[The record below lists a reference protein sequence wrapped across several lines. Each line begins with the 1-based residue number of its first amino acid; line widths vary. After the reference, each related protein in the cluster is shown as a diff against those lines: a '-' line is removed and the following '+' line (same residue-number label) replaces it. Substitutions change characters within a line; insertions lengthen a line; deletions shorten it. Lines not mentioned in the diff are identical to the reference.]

1 MSALI
6 RLGVVRLLLDVQF
19 WFPVWLILLLDRG
32 FSLGEAAM
40 VDGIFRI
47 TVVLAE
53 LPMGRL
59 ADKLGRRRSLVGICV
74 ATTIVFASI
83 GFVDS
88 LPVLVATWIAWGL
101 LWALASGIDTAYSW
115 ELAKQE
121 LSEHDAQRYLGVT
134 RAITGVA
141 GVISLLTAGWLYTVD
156 PGLPFWITAGLAAA
170 ALLLTWT
177 IPDIDPD
184 LVMTQATSTSSLR
197 TALSDPRARNGVLL
211 AALVL
216 VAGWTLQILVQPLA
230 LQLELP
236 PTITGLIYAAF
247 AVAGGVGGVMG
258 AHAVA
263 VSRPWVPLSVAG
275 IGLACV
281 GIAWSVR
288 ADVGWLAIAVLL
300 PVIGALHAVAKTITD
315 IWVAQ
320 RAGPRVLASVLS
332 VASLSGG
339 IVIAVARPGLAV
351 LSGTIG
357 AGDAFAVWGAVCAV
371 IVVPTWL
378 LWRHRGRMIT
388 AAADDGSRI

>member
-1 MSALI
+1 MSGLI

-19 WFPVWLILLLDRG
+19 WFPVWLILLLERG
-32 FSLGEAAM
+32 FSLGEAAA

-53 LPMGRL
+53 LPMGRI
-59 ADKLGRRRSLVGICV
+59 ADRFGRRRTLAAICV
-74 ATTIVFASI
+74 ATAIVFASI

-88 LPVLVATWIAWGL
+88 FPGLVATWIAWGL

-121 LSEHDAQRYLGVT
+121 LSDRGAQRYLGAT

-141 GVISLLTAGWLYTVD
+141 GVISLLTAGWLYTVA
-156 PGLPFWITAGLAAA
+156 PGLPFWVTSGLAVV

-177 IPDIDPD
+177 LPDIDPSR
-184 LVMTQATSTSSLR
+184 VTPQATSTSSLR
-197 TALSDPRARNGVLL
+197 TVLSDSCSRNGVYL

-230 LQLELP
+230 LQLDLS
-236 PTITGLIYAAF
+236 PTITGLVYAAF
-247 AVAGGVGGVMG
+247 AVAGGVGGVVG

-275 IGLACV
+275 IGLACAA
-281 GIAWSVR
+281 IAWSVR
-288 ADVGWLAIAVLL
+288 ADVGWLAFAVLL
-300 PVIGALHAVAKTITD
+300 PLIGVLHAVAKTITD

-332 VASLSGG
+332 VVSLSGG
-339 IVIAVARPGLAV
+339 VVIALARPGLAV
-351 LSGTIG
+351 LSGAIG
-357 AGDAFAVWGAVCAV
+357 AADAFAVWGVVCAL
-371 IVVPTWL
+371 ILLPTWL
-378 LWRHRGRMIT
+378 IWRQ
-388 AAADDGSRI
+388 RIRLTSTQPI